1 MRTEEKSER
10 GVRRE
15 RPTTHITTS
24 FRKKDYEKDDNI
36 LPYFRSQTTIQF
48 SIEASMHDT
57 YRTWLATPAEKKNK
71 QRKDERR
78 IWGGGAKKE
87 NENRK
92 DQIAQ
97 HHMKKK
103 RKKPNRVDLTRI
115 CFCCNISL
123 YRTWI

>member
-24 FRKKDYEKDDNI
+24 FRKKDHEKDDNI

-78 IWGGGAKKE
+78 IWGGGRIERMKTGRTKSH
-87 NENRK
+87 NITRRRK
-92 DQIAQ
+92 GRSPIA
-97 HHMKKK
+97 
-103 RKKPNRVDLTRI
+103 LI
-115 CFCCNISL
+115 
-123 YRTWI
+123 